1 MGNYDNTGFKVLF
14 VFRDLFTATFRQQV
28 KGLVWFLEK
37 TWKFRFC
44 EKYVSLTGKK
54 IGKNWEKSGNWN

>member
-1 MGNYDNTGFKVLF
+1 MGIYDNTGFKVLF

-28 KGLVWFLEK
+28 NGPVGFLEK
-37 TWKFRFC
+37 TWKIRFW

-54 IGKNWEKSGNWN
+54 IGKNWEKAANWN